1 MQNVVEVEQQNSDQT
16 IPIGYINETKS
27 LVEWINRK
35 DREIQ
40 GIKKT
45 KQLNQSLGNLEIIHS
60 ELNKAD
66 KEKQDLVSRLSAI
79 REPANTEFT
88 YRCQIKSNQIT
99 DLEEKIK
106 HTHADVKK
114 YNEISIELSQNQNEH
129 ISIIQNN
136 IEFEKILAD
145 QSKDKDLQDKAGTH
159 LYHLYNDELGLQEKR
174 LEVLDEKHQL
184 IKLNSHLHD
193 KENNEQQLHE
203 SSAGIKRCH
212 ERILFLKNEIEIKQK
227 AFQNEEVECITIGSS
242 SPKSS
247 EYEINSFYVPTVA
260 EELSESEQ
268 LKQQREVLESER
280 IEKINQ
286 LKNKELSSQEK
297 SILSSELNGIELTLK
312 AKYDRLAELE
322 KEKLA
327 APIVDSNKPKHVE
340 SIPKSTKEQGAVSKE
355 VTKQSPQ
362 PTPLEQKLNIPK
374 LMEAKRKEVIKF
386 WNTPLEEINKTPTTD
401 KQLQQI
407 STTPAVDHKL
417 KEEESLKKLLKAPP
431 KNANRL
437 KDSTDQQSAVSN
449 NIFRNELEKKL
460 QERQKKQAMQGTST
474 STLFS
479 SVNSSTSRD
488 NTKTQEKTKTKTAS
502 KQFS

>member
-1 MQNVVEVEQQNSDQT
+1 MKKKLFVFDFDGT
-16 IPIGYINETKS
+16 IVSGHTHN
-27 LVEWINRK
+27 
-35 DREIQ
+35 
-40 GIKKT
+40 
-45 KQLNQSLGNLEIIHS
+45 EII
-60 ELNKAD
+60 
-66 KEKQDLVSRLSAI
+66 KEKR
-79 REPANTEFT
+79 ANPDAPEYVNGDWAVVQGFP
-88 YRCQIKSNQIT
+88 I
-99 DLEEKIK
+99 
-106 HTHADVKK
+106 
-114 YNEISIELSQNQNEH
+114 
-129 ISIIQNN
+129 
-136 IEFEKILAD
+136 
-145 QSKDKDLQDKAGTH
+145 
-159 LYHLYNDELGLQEKR
+159 
-174 LEVLDEKHQL
+174 
-184 IKLNSHLHD
+184 
-193 KENNEQQLHE
+193 
-203 SSAGIKRCH
+203 
-212 ERILFLKNEIEIKQK
+212 
-227 AFQNEEVECITIGSS
+227 IGSMDTW
-242 SPKSS
+242 KNIF
-247 EYEINSFYVPTVA
+247 EDINQQGHYVAINSFNSFAPIIPKFLEKIGLDEDFIKEDIHIIAKFPANPAKENKNAYIQESIAKTIEKSGEKKIFSGNA
-260 EELSESEQ
+260 EDVFLIDDSKKNIDAAKQAGYQVIHAKKDGSHLTELQNKLEELKKLEEQPPVVDRNAKPKQLSESEQ